1 MNASAVLG
9 YFKDLFS
16 RAFWFGSFLPLAIFA
31 SVNLVLAWRTFP
43 AVVKPEHWLS
53 VTADNK
59 WTALSITVVVLVVL
73 TYAVS
78 PLVKVVHGIL
88 VGTMLPDAV
97 HDFLRQQRSR
107 EMSVRRQMRDEAR
120 DRLIRLQRLT
130 DNGIAAMGEARQA
143 GQLTQNN
150 NPSPA
155 LADVVIPGLVA
166 LESILTQG
174 GHVALNAVETTLRGV
189 EAELRLTDAR
199 NCPALRDA
207 QRRMISVLWDA
218 RRSAGYHF
226 INLRSRWRGL
236 ALNEP
241 RATRIGD
248 ARATVQRYTADVYNA
263 DFDYVWP
270 RIQLAMSKDTDL
282 RDRILAAEGQVDF
295 AALSLALLAILPMIW
310 IPLLAVYATSVYP
323 LLIMGAVVPVVAL
336 VLYEVLF
343 SSEIAFGAVVKVVV
357 DRYRLDLLTLLKQP
371 LPATLGAERQMWG
384 QLSAIDDGVRGRD
397 LRYRHTTQGQS

>member
-1 MNASAVLG
+1 MNATAVLG

-31 SVNLVLAWRTFP
+31 AINLVLACQTFP
-43 AVVKPEHWLS
+43 TVKPEDWLS
-53 VTADNK
+53 TATDK
-59 WTALSITVVVLVVL
+59 WTALPITVVVLVVL

-78 PLVKVVHGIL
+78 PLVKVVHGML
-88 VGTMLPDAV
+88 VGTMLPDFI
-97 HDFLRQQRSR
+97 HDFLRQQRSS
-107 EMSVRRQMRDEAR
+107 EMSARRQMLTDAR
-120 DRLIRLQRLT
+120 DRLIGFQRLT
-130 DNGIAAMGEARQA
+130 DNGIARMGTARRV
-143 GQLTQNN
+143 GELTQNN

-155 LADVVIPGLVA
+155 LANAVIPGLTA
-166 LESILTQG
+166 LESNLSQG
-174 GHVALNAVETTLRGV
+174 RHVALNVVDATLQGV

-199 NCPALRDA
+199 GCEALRGA
-207 QRRMISVLWDA
+207 QRRMISILWDA

-248 ARATVQRYTADVYNA
+248 ARANVQRYTADVYNA
-263 DFDYVWP
+263 DFDYIWP

-310 IPLLAVYATSVYP
+310 IPLLAVYATSIYP
-323 LLIMGAVVPVVAL
+323 LLVMGAVVPVVAM

-343 SSEIAFGAVVKVVV
+343 SSEIAFGTVVKVVV
-357 DRYRLDLLTLLKQP
+357 DRYRLDLLTVLKQP
-371 LPATLGAERQMWG
+371 LPATLGAERQIWE
-384 QLSAIDDGVRGRD
+384 QLSVIDDGVRGRD
-397 LRYRHTTQGQS
+397 LKYRYSQGQS